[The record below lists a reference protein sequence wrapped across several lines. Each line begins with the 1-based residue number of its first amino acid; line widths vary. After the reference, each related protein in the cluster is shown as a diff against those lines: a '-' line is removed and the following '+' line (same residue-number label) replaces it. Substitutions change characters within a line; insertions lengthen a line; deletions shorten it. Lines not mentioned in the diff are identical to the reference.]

1 MKNLKEKEFFNSYY
15 LYFLFDNIIKYSI
28 SILYLLIA
36 VMFYLRTYDS
46 CQIKITLTQI
56 GGSVIILFWL
66 LKFLEDPRQT
76 TKFYLSN
83 WQIVLPFVL
92 FLLSGIQSHFLMSPL
107 KKASGMELYRRVIY
121 MLTAIIVI
129 REINSLEKFNRIL
142 RWLFLALFIS
152 TFYGIIQYIDG
163 KFFLPNPEPGI
174 DPFIWRQAFGSR
186 IFSTFGNP
194 NFYGDFLVAMGPICL
209 SLFIFKKDFLY
220 LILFLMTSFN
230 AYFTYSKGTW
240 IGFAAG
246 FIYFWFLYLIFFSHT
261 KLQNLRRYIIVL
273 SVVVL
278 TLTSYGVYFQLT
290 QRTDSAKFRIY
301 TWLSCWEMIN
311 TSPILGT
318 GIGTFYV
325 TYPAWRRPQ
334 IFYIEGKHNTESD
347 HPENEYLEVWYD
359 EGIIGFGIFLWLIVT
374 LIITA
379 IKALK
384 SFSTPTIIV
393 DKKGRQKQVSED
405 IRAYYMLGLLSGW
418 MGSLTH
424 NWVCVSM
431 RFVSSGTV
439 VWLLAGLIS
448 SLIVNHP
455 LPEKSQEKNVIS
467 SSFAIFLISL
477 FWLLNFLWWKM
488 TENVSFTVSV
498 ILLITGLLMESG
510 RIKINEEEKK
520 LKFNFYTVLQNPIKR
535 IIQIVLI
542 ILTFYI
548 AKVFRGYFVADT
560 HHNIA
565 IFYSKQANWQEAL
578 TNYNIVA
585 KNNPGFIMS
594 HYFMGNV
601 FNDRWLLKREFHPE
615 YGDVETDEPWSEID
629 LGKIGR
635 VDPER
640 SIAKYKDVWNL
651 APNYVQSHHQAGL
664 VYLKLGDYFK
674 SLNNEQKAVFYY
686 NKSLECFW
694 KYHKIDPIFPV
705 NYQRMAYVYSRVGNI
720 DMAEKMYKGHL
731 FTQWLCQEVKDLINP
746 KKIKTEKEKQEY
758 EELKQQFEEESKWYC
773 CDYHKREHYLLST
786 EDWAKRR
793 AHEYSDSY
801 LQLAIIE
808 LYSKNNPLEAEKFAL
823 RAIKRY
829 KQNFN
834 AWKFLVKFY
843 QDRNQKE
850 KLNSL
855 LNYYKTEFPEDL
867 QFTNLTK

>member
-311 TSPILGT
+311 TSPI
-318 GIGTFYV
+318 
-325 TYPAWRRPQ
+325 
-334 IFYIEGKHNTESD
+334 
-347 HPENEYLEVWYD
+347 
-359 EGIIGFGIFLWLIVT
+359 
-374 LIITA
+374 
-379 IKALK
+379 
-384 SFSTPTIIV
+384 
-393 DKKGRQKQVSED
+393 
-405 IRAYYMLGLLSGW
+405 
-418 MGSLTH
+418 
-424 NWVCVSM
+424 
-431 RFVSSGTV
+431 
-439 VWLLAGLIS
+439 
-448 SLIVNHP
+448 
-455 LPEKSQEKNVIS
+455 
-467 SSFAIFLISL
+467 
-477 FWLLNFLWWKM
+477 
-488 TENVSFTVSV
+488 
-498 ILLITGLLMESG
+498 
-510 RIKINEEEKK
+510 
-520 LKFNFYTVLQNPIKR
+520 
-535 IIQIVLI
+535 
-542 ILTFYI
+542 
-548 AKVFRGYFVADT
+548 
-560 HHNIA
+560 
-565 IFYSKQANWQEAL
+565 
-578 TNYNIVA
+578 
-585 KNNPGFIMS
+585 
-594 HYFMGNV
+594 
-601 FNDRWLLKREFHPE
+601 
-615 YGDVETDEPWSEID
+615 
-629 LGKIGR
+629 
-635 VDPER
+635 
-640 SIAKYKDVWNL
+640 
-651 APNYVQSHHQAGL
+651 
-664 VYLKLGDYFK
+664 
-674 SLNNEQKAVFYY
+674 
-686 NKSLECFW
+686 
-694 KYHKIDPIFPV
+694 
-705 NYQRMAYVYSRVGNI
+705 
-720 DMAEKMYKGHL
+720 
-731 FTQWLCQEVKDLINP
+731 
-746 KKIKTEKEKQEY
+746 
-758 EELKQQFEEESKWYC
+758 
-773 CDYHKREHYLLST
+773 
-786 EDWAKRR
+786 
-793 AHEYSDSY
+793 
-801 LQLAIIE
+801 
-808 LYSKNNPLEAEKFAL
+808 
-823 RAIKRY
+823 
-829 KQNFN
+829 
-834 AWKFLVKFY
+834 
-843 QDRNQKE
+843 
-850 KLNSL
+850 
-855 LNYYKTEFPEDL
+855 
-867 QFTNLTK
+867 